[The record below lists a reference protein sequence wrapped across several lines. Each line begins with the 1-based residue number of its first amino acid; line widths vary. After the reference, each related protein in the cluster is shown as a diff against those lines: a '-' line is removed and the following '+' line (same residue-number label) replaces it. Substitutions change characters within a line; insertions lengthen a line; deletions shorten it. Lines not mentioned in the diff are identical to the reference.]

1 MAPKDWWVDETIWS
15 KCLLVD
21 IKLNNKRRRRN
32 KKVFEKKQITNYCFL
47 SACSTEGRCSMDG
60 DERTT
65 AIRERRSSY
74 RYVLPSTVHARLT
87 IDARCVHIL
96 LDPLATRVHSPSF
109 VVQIGNPPKNPPTVT
124 LSLSMSLYLA
134 RSLKREKKKVPWRIE
149 PFSFLLSGL
158 IFHACPFHPCCFY
171 MLLSMENLVHT
182 HTHTCT
188 NLPLCVP

>member
-1 MAPKDWWVDETIWS
+1 
-15 KCLLVD
+15 
-21 IKLNNKRRRRN
+21 
-32 KKVFEKKQITNYCFL
+32 
-47 SACSTEGRCSMDG
+47 MDG

-65 AIRERRSSY
+65 AIRDRRSSY

-182 HTHTCT
+182 HTHTHMYEPTLVCALANRRVSCRRRGGASSPT
-188 NLPLCVP
+188 LSTLRMSSDWLSTAAYRSVHTSVLL